1 MQNKHSKGVKEC
13 IVIILCTVNNQ
24 REGYTP
30 ILKQVCWLNSAQ
42 SAYTMQYT
50 YSNCACMYIATCIAT
65 CMKSVPGIFR
75 KDDLK
80 K

>member
-13 IVIILCTVNNQ
+13 IMIILCTVNNQ

-50 YSNCACMYIATCIAT
+50 YSNCACMYISYMYSYMYEVSSRDI
-65 CMKSVPGIFR
+65 PER
-75 KDDLK
+75 
-80 K
+80 